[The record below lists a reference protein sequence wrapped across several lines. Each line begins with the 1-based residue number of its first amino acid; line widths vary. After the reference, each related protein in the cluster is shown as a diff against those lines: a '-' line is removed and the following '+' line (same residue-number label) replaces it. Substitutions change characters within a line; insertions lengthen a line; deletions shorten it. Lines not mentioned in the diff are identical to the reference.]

1 MANAAFVQSLLS
13 EPWFSV
19 ASIFYEFLSSTW
31 YKTIEGKSERLQLP
45 LVTNRGQC
53 YDVAGNIMGRKPP
66 VLLSNFRKKIQKCL
80 HFISSS
86 RK

>member
-1 MANAAFVQSLLS
+1 MLNAAFVQSLLS
-13 EPWFSV
+13 EPWFPV
-19 ASIFYEFLSSTW
+19 EWIFYEFLLSTW
-31 YKTIEGKSERLQLP
+31 YFCKDDRGQIG

-66 VLLSNFRKKIQKCL
+66 VLLSKFRKKSQKRL